1 MGSSLKAGTGPSRY
15 LCQPQRLALCSM
27 QAELSKCFENKIVDL
42 NLEISFQENEKGF
55 QNMKGEEEET
65 QFMFV

>member
-1 MGSSLKAGTGPSRY
+1 
-15 LCQPQRLALCSM
+15 M

-65 QFMFV
+65 QFMFVWDC